1 MKREELLPLA
11 LKHNFGHCEIGTRLM
26 GLVDELEMILT
37 ARAYENKRFK
47 YEADVA
53 TLEQEN
59 RQLRARIE
67 RLTDCAGAH
76 HATS

>member
-11 LKHNFGHCEIGTRLM
+11 QKHGFGGFEVGIRLL
-26 GLVDELEMILT
+26 GLIEDIEQIISDK
-37 ARAYENKRFK
+37 AHHQYA
-47 YEADVA
+47 ADIF

-67 RLTDCAGAH
+67 RLTDCAGAN